1 VTVLAVV
8 GVDPGGSDT
17 GIVLRAADKLLAFDV
32 VSRRAAAGEV
42 RAELPDGAYLC
53 RVVDTVVR
61 FSALT
66 RGSTIVTIEGIKKP
80 TGFAGGKRAPM
91 NPMGL
96 IATGMTLGAVLA
108 AYPEA
113 LVVPPGGN
121 GSLPIPAYPSA
132 LRPTSGR
139 GAGADRLRHAR
150 SAWDVADLGLRAFV
164 NDAWRAAR
172 GGGTD
177 RPDDARVA
185 G

>member
-96 IATGMTLGAVLA
+96 IATGMTLGAVL
-108 AYPEA
+108 
-113 LVVPPGGN
+113 
-121 GSLPIPAYPSA
+121 PAYPSA